1 MADSYEQRVN
11 QEIAIWKKKL
21 FAKPGKMER
30 LSKNAQNFIS
40 AKMPKKINQAFSLS
54 IKTMVEGVL
63 NGSSYVPKAQQ
74 SYHTLA
80 EMDEA
85 AERTLTAY
93 RKTAVV
99 EGAGTGFGGGFIAMA
114 DFPLLLSIKV
124 NYLYALS
131 GIYGYN
137 PKDLSE
143 RIFILLV
150 FQLAFSSPEKKKELL
165 PVILNWEQE
174 KGRFSEIDWN
184 SFQQEYRDTID
195 LVKMFQLIPGF
206 GAAVGAYANR
216 QLLDQLG
223 ETAKNAFRIRVMQ
236 EGGAH

>member
-1 MADSYEQRVN
+1 MSDSYEQRVR
-11 QEIAIWKKKL
+11 QDIAIWKKKL
-21 FAKPGKMER
+21 VAKPSRVER
-30 LSKNAQNFIS
+30 ISKNAQKFIS
-40 AKMPKKINQAFSLS
+40 AKMPKKMNQAFRVS

-63 NGSSYVPKAQQ
+63 NGSSYVPKKQQ
-74 SYHTLA
+74 SCQTLA

-85 AERTLTAY
+85 AESTLAAY

-99 EGAGTGFGGGFIAMA
+99 EGAGTGFGGGVIALA

-131 GIYGYN
+131 AIYGYD
-137 PKDLSE
+137 PKNLSE

-150 FQLAFSSPEKKKELL
+150 FQLAFSSVDKKKELL
-165 PVILNWEQE
+165 PVIMNWELE
-174 KGRFSEIDWN
+174 KNRFADIDWD

-195 LVKMFQLIPGF
+195 FVKMFQLIPGF
-206 GAAVGAYANR
+206 GAAVGAIANQ

-223 ETAKNAFRIRVMQ
+223 ETAQSAFRLRVMQ
-236 EGGAH
+236 EGGA